1 MPGARTVSR
10 RVRAASVAACLPGF
24 ILAGATIA
32 PPATATT
39 PAVTIAPPAA
49 ATMPA
54 ATPTPTPTPAATPAA
69 VAAPN
74 DFNGDGFVD
83 LALGSQATIG
93 RFPFAGMAPVVYG
106 NGTTLD
112 PARRQLV
119 DESVS
124 WVPGSPDHDEAFGS
138 TLASADFNGDGYADL
153 AVCAPTE
160 IGPSFTGI
168 GALYVLFGAATGLS
182 RGSRTPSNCDEV
194 ATGRFNGDAL
204 PDLAVLG
211 DQPHVM
217 YGNTALGPGGINI
230 PLRRFGDT
238 SEDLFGRTALASG
251 DIDHDGFSDVV
262 YSVSQTRGVVLQVY
276 RGGSAGLGTV
286 PSQQITSSL
295 STSASIGDIN
305 GDGYGDLAVGSPW
318 DSVGAIALAGQGR
331 IWYGSAT
338 GLDLTRGVTVINQN
352 SPSVPGGP
360 EAGDYFGFSVALG
373 DATGDGRADLAIGV
387 PLEDIYT
394 TLDAGYATVILGA
407 AAGLNLATSKAY
419 QQGAG
424 GVPGSVQPGN
434 QFGWALAF
442 RDFNRDNR
450 ADLVLTAVGTNGNQG
465 QAMVLTGTSSGV
477 GGSGAFPLLTPQVL
491 GFPVT
496 ALAFL
501 GVSVSR

>member
-1 MPGARTVSR
+1 MPRTREVSR
-10 RVRAASVAACLPGF
+10 RVRAASIAACLPGV
-24 ILAGATIA
+24 ILAVSTVT
-32 PPATATT
+32 PPATAS
-39 PAVTIAPPAA
+39 
-49 ATMPA
+49 
-54 ATPTPTPTPAATPAA
+54 TPTAVTPTPAATPAA

-74 DFNGDGFVD
+74 DFNGDGFID

-93 RFPFAGMAPVVYG
+93 RFPFAGMVPIVYG

-119 DESVS
+119 DESLG
-124 WVPGSPDHDEAFGS
+124 WVPGSPDQDEGFGS
-138 TLASADFNGDGYADL
+138 TLASADFNADGYADL

-160 IGPSFTGI
+160 VGPSFTGI
-168 GALYVLFGAATGLS
+168 GALYVLFGTPTGLQ
-182 RGSRTPSNCDEV
+182 RGYRLVSNCDEV
-194 ATGRFNGDAL
+194 TTGRFNGDAF
-204 PDLAVLG
+204 PDLAILG

-217 YGNTALGPGGINI
+217 YGGATLDNPGGIV
-230 PLRRFGDT
+230 LRRFGAT
-238 SEDLFGRTALASG
+238 GEDLFGRAALASG
-251 DIDHDGFSDVV
+251 DLNHDGLSDVV
-262 YSVSQTRGVVLQVY
+262 YTVSRTRGVVLQVY
-276 RGGSAGLGTV
+276 FGGSAGLGTSF
-286 PSQQITSSL
+286 SQQIATSL

-318 DSVGAIALAGQGR
+318 DSAGAIDLAGQVR
-331 IWYGSAT
+331 VWYGSAT
-338 GLDLTRGVTVINQN
+338 GLDLVRGVMVINQD

-360 EAGDYFGFSVALG
+360 EAGDYFGYSVALG

-387 PLEDIYT
+387 PFEDIYT
-394 TLDAGYATVILGA
+394 TVDAGYVTVVRGA

-434 QFGWALAF
+434 EFGWALAF

-450 ADLVLTAVGTNGNQG
+450 ADLAITAVGTNGNQG
-465 QAMVLTGTSSGV
+465 QAIVLTGTSSGA
-477 GGSGAFPLLTPQVL
+477 GGAGAFPVLTPQVL
-491 GFPVT
+491 GLPVT